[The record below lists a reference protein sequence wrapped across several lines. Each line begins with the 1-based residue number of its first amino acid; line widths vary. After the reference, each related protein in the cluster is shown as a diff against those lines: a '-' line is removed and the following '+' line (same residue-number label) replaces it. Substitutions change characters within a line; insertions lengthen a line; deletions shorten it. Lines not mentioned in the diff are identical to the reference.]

1 MENLIKAYDYQYD
14 ALPIH
19 AESGKREW
27 INNKACCTSRGFAI
41 DESIMVSASY
51 YLDWFNL
58 RAMLTLRYNK
68 THTI

>member
-41 DESIMVSASY
+41 DESIMVRVICD
-51 YLDWFNL
+51 LD
-58 RAMLTLRYNK
+58 
-68 THTI
+68 